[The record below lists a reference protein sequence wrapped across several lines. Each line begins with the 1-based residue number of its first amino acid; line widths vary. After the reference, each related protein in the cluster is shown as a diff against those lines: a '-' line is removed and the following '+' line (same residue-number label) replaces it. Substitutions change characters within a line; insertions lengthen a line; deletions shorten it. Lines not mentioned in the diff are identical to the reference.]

1 MRKIGVEEELL
12 LVDPETRELAAVSQ
26 HVIAGHHALE
36 AERARAMHGD
46 SGTAGGGR
54 DAEGTEAL
62 TVDQEIFLQQLET
75 ATVPCT
81 SLAELESDL
90 RRCRRVAAE
99 AAATAGAAIVA
110 VGTAVV
116 GNAPAVVTPNARYQR
131 IIDEFGS
138 LIRNV
143 VVSGMHVHVSIE
155 DDEEGVGVIDRVRPW
170 LPILLALSANSPFV
184 HGVDT
189 GFASWRSQMW
199 GRWPSAGPTEPY
211 GDAAGY
217 HAVAEAMMASGASMD
232 RGMLYYDA
240 RLAET
245 WPTVEIRVADVCTE
259 VGDAVLVAA
268 LTRALV
274 ETAARSWRADEA
286 PPAWR
291 TDLLRAAQWRAARYG
306 VAGQLMHPQTRELQ
320 PARMVVE
327 SLMAH
332 TAEALAE
339 ADDTELVAATFQR
352 LLARGAG
359 ASRQRAIAEAR
370 GSLTAVVDDLIVRTN
385 TTSRD

>member
-1 MRKIGVEEELL
+1 
-12 LVDPETRELAAVSQ
+12 
-26 HVIAGHHALE
+26 
-36 AERARAMHGD
+36 
-46 SGTAGGGR
+46 
-54 DAEGTEAL
+54 
-62 TVDQEIFLQQLET
+62 
-75 ATVPCT
+75 
-81 SLAELESDL
+81 
-90 RRCRRVAAE
+90 
-99 AAATAGAAIVA
+99 
-110 VGTAVV
+110 VV

-155 DDEEGVGVIDRVRPW
+155 GDEEGVGVIDRVRPW
-170 LPILLALSANSPFV
+170 LPTLLALSANSPFV

-217 HAVAEAMMASGASMD
+217 HAVAEAMMGSGASMD

-240 RLAET
+240 RLAES

-306 VAGQLMHPQTRELQ
+306 VAGQLMHPQTRELR

-327 SLMAH
+327 SLMVH

-339 ADDTELVAATFQR
+339 AGDTELVADGFRR

-370 GSLTAVVDDLIVRTN
+370 GSLTAVVDDLLVRTN
-385 TTSRD
+385 AIC